1 MKRQGE
7 DELLLDRI
15 FRGSSPS
22 GGLIAQFC
30 QREGVSEDA
39 FRFGLIGLYGRN
51 REDPCWDGAVDT
63 ANGVLCR
70 LELPELALV
79 LVGPET
85 DCRGEAERIA
95 GWMAERGTAV
105 QAAYL
110 SGRRLTEARR
120 LRTMFEAA
128 AEAAFYA
135 QGPGCRPLEELLA
148 APGERTLSEEDVG
161 RLRQLRREIAA
172 CLTRGETDCV
182 YRKLESY
189 CAICAKGRPADF
201 REQCAS
207 LYCYLSEE
215 LAAPDGELSRYHQQL
230 RPEGKSV
237 FQAVTEAN
245 SAGQI
250 QSCLSWYADRLLAWY
265 RPLKENTAH
274 RVAAYVEEYVGK
286 HYMETVSVE
295 EIAAQVGLSPNYV
308 RCIFKNSRGVTIQ
321 NYLSEYRLHMACRL
335 LRNTGV
341 KVSRVG
347 QMVGYSNVSYFC
359 AAFQKRF
366 GKTPSEWREE
376 QGQDDA
382 NSNA

>member
-1 MKRQGE
+1 M
-7 DELLLDRI
+7 LLDRI
-15 FRGSSPS
+15 FRGSSLS
-22 GGLIAQFC
+22 AGTLIAQFC

-51 REDPCWDGAVDT
+51 REEPCWDQAVESIE
-63 ANGVLCR
+63 GIFCR
-70 LELPELALV
+70 LELPELVLA

-85 DCRGEAERIA
+85 DCRAEAERA
-95 GWMAERGTAV
+95 VEWMEERGAAI

-110 SGRRLTEARR
+110 SGRRLAEARR

-128 AEAAFYA
+128 ADAAFYA
-135 QGPGCRPLEELLA
+135 QGPGCRPLENFPA
-148 APGERTLSEEDVG
+148 APRAGTLSADDAG

-172 CLTRGETDCV
+172 CLTRGEAERV
-182 YRKLESY
+182 EKKLEAY
-189 CAICAKGRPADF
+189 CAICSRGSPALF

-207 LYCYLSEE
+207 LYCCVSEE

-237 FQAVTEAN
+237 FQAVMEAN
-245 SAGQI
+245 SAGQVRE
-250 QSCLSWYADRLLAWY
+250 LMTWYADRLLAWY
-265 RPLKENTAH
+265 HPLKENTSH
-274 RVAAYVEEYVGK
+274 RVAAYVEEYVAK
-286 HYMETVSVE
+286 RYMETVSIE

-308 RCIFKNSRGVTIQ
+308 RCIFKSARGVTIQ
-321 NYLSEYRLHMACRL
+321 NYLTDYRLRMACKL
-335 LRNTGV
+335 LRNTAV

-366 GKTPSEWREE
+366 GKTPSEWRSSPCGED
-376 QGQDDA
+376 GDA
-382 NSNA
+382 